1 MRNQT
6 KKGFVLTLVIVG
18 LGMVAVVMFV
28 LTGGANTMLFQAD
41 RAYLQAVRRNLVAS
55 GIAWSQVA
63 AADPNA
69 VPLAGPVQLDA
80 AALGGRGPE
89 LTVRITEVRTETV
102 DIQVRTSCTK
112 GKQTLTG
119 SRDYTIR
126 LR

>member
-1 MRNQT
+1 MRSET
-6 KKGFVLTLVIVG
+6 KNGFVLTLVIVG

-28 LTGGANTMLFQAD
+28 LTEGANTMLFQAD
-41 RAYLQAVRRNLVAS
+41 RAYLQAVRRDLVSS
-55 GIAWSQVA
+55 GIAWSHIA

-69 VPLAGPVQLDA
+69 VTLGEPVQLDA

-89 LTVRITEVRTETV
+89 LTVRITEVQAETAE
-102 DIQVRTSCTK
+102 IQVRTSCAK

-119 SRDYTIR
+119 SQDYTIR